1 MAPLSTHE
9 HSTCANGP
17 LGGPL
22 ARRESQPA
30 DLTSWTPGQRA
41 ALAEVRWPNGSTLK
55 VGFLNRSD
63 DYGGFL
69 RREVARIAPTWSLH
83 ANIKFEFVEGQTNDI
98 TINFLPND
106 DVPSGTYNSELG
118 VESVLA
124 CRAGRASMHLVFD
137 TATIEDE
144 IRGVILHEFG
154 HALGLSHEH
163 ARPDRALSGMSVRL
177 LDFYAKK
184 THGDLG
190 VGGHLEIRH
199 PGLRQGDR
207 GPDRVRPPVGDD
219 VPLPAGHGDLQGR
232 HAVLC
237 GTKLG
242 PLRQGQGLHQE
253 GLSSLLIPDRVSVS
267 RGLAP
272 GDSIELVP
280 LLRDRPVDLPAR
292 AVDSPQRPMLGQ
304 RVPGR
309 EGQVL
314 AGLHL
319 LG

>member
-163 ARPDRALSGMSVRL
+163 ARPDRALVWNERAP

-184 THGDLG
+184 THGAWGWEDISKSVIQVYDKAIADRTEFDPQSVMMYPFPLG
-190 VGGHLEIRH
+190 MATYK
-199 PGLRQGDR
+199 D
-207 GPDRVRPPVGDD
+207 
-219 VPLPAGHGDLQGR
+219 
-232 HAVLC
+232 
-237 GTKLG
+237 GT
-242 PLRQGQGLHQE
+242 PF
-253 GLSSLLIPDRVSVS
+253 S
-267 RGLAP
+267 
-272 GDSIELVP
+272 
-280 LLRDRPVDLPAR
+280 
-292 AVDSPQRPMLGQ
+292 
-304 RVPGR
+304 
-309 EGQVL
+309 
-314 AGLHL
+314 AGLNWDL
-319 LG
+319 SDKDKAFIRKAYPPS